1 MEVKSGFMST
11 EFWFATFLPGMVSLL
26 VLTGVIDTNDM
37 GTTLNLTKEI
47 VMGVLAL
54 VTFVTYVIKRTELK
68 KSAFDVRAIELELAV
83 DRKEA
88 LTRLES
94 KEPVLG

>member
-1 MEVKSGFMST
+1 MST